1 MDQKLIER
9 FQKYENVLSL
19 FTFFTKAIKWLCENV
34 FNEKLE
40 MIICQYDNFVEISNN
55 EQMKKNCNYHKLLIK
70 FNEIILMRRKMRRIL
85 KFISHR

>member
-40 MIICQYDNFVEISNN
+40 MIICQYDNFVEISIN
-55 EQMKKNCNYHKLLIK
+55 ELMKKNCNYHKLLIK
-70 FNEIILMRRKMRRIL
+70 FNEIMLMRKKMERIF
-85 KFISHR
+85 KFISYR